1 MNDMESRSEFENLGI
16 CDINPSQ
23 FIRLVS
29 FCSGAVTFVIA
40 ACCFDSGTGSLANCR
55 EKNILAIIK
64 LIAV

>member
-1 MNDMESRSEFENLGI
+1 MNNMESRSEFHNLGI

-40 ACCFDSGTGSLANCR
+40 ACCFCFGSSSGSLANCR
-55 EKNILAIIK
+55 GKKHFGNN
-64 LIAV
+64 